1 MVVPVLLAL
10 TAAIIMVEGSS
21 AGGDDWQVPGLTI
34 ETLAATPVRA
44 FNGLIATAVSTNDNW
59 VADGDRV
66 ARRFAGDHPAL
77 SLVRQPGSDR
87 PRVYLLRQPLGEA
100 GVAEL
105 LYRIELQPQ
114 QGHWLLHSAAMA
126 WRCSDSP
133 LFSTRPC
140 QP

>member
-1 MVVPVLLAL
+1 MLVPALLAL
-10 TAAIIMVEGSS
+10 MAALFIVEGST
-21 AGGDDWQVPGLTI
+21 AGGDDWQVPGITI
-34 ETLAATPVRA
+34 ETLAATPVSA
-44 FNGLIATAVSTNDNW
+44 FNRLINNAVGTNDNW

-77 SLVRQPGSDR
+77 SLIRQPGSER

-105 LYRIELQPQ
+105 LYRLELQPQ
-114 QGHWLLHSAAMA
+114 QGHWQLHSAAMA

>member
-1 MVVPVLLAL
+1 MLVPALLAL
-10 TAAIIMVEGSS
+10 TAAIIIAEGSS
-21 AGGDDWQVPGLTI
+21 AGGDDWQVPGITI

-44 FNGLIATAVSTNDNW
+44 FNGVIATAVSTNDSW

-77 SLVRQPGSDR
+77 SLIRQPGSDR

-105 LYRIELQPQ
+105 LYRVELQPQ
-114 QGHWLLHSAAMA
+114 QGHWQLHSAAMA
-126 WRCSDSP
+126 WRCSDSS

>member
-1 MVVPVLLAL
+1 MLVPALLAL
-10 TAAIIMVEGSS
+10 MATMLLVEGTS
-21 AGGDDWQVPGLTI
+21 AGGSDWQVPGVTI

-44 FNGLIATAVSTNDNW
+44 FNRLIDNAVSANDGW

-77 SLVRQPGSDR
+77 SLMRQPGSER

-105 LYRIELQPQ
+105 LYRLELQPQ
-114 QGHWLLHSAAMA
+114 QHYWQLHSAAMA
-126 WRCSDSP
+126 WRCSDSL